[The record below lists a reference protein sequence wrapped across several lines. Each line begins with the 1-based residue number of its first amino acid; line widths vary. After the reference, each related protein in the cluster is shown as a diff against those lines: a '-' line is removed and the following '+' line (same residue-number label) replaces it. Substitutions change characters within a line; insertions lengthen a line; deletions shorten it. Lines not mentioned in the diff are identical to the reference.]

1 MAFKMKGFSAF
12 TKKDSAYNKMTDPPA
27 KPSNKKTDKIS
38 QMHSELEKL
47 EKKKKEGTI
56 TKEEQKKL
64 QEIGNYLDSFY
75 GDDNRG

>member
-1 MAFKMKGFSAF
+1 MTPAEGFGMLAVGLIAIAIGGTVF
-12 TKKDSAYNKMTDPPA
+12 FFVVNKLQD
-27 KPSNKKTDKIS
+27 I
-38 QMHSELEKL
+38 